1 MFRSFVAASAAVV
14 ALSAGAFAQDGTLSA
29 GVERADFDGV
39 ELDSAVFRGAYFFND
54 HFGLEGQLSIGL
66 GDDTI
71 RYLGVDVDVSQNW
84 GAGAFAV
91 ARTGGESFNL
101 LGRLG
106 YVHMDVEADAA
117 GYSVSD
123 DDGALAVGVA
133 AEWYLDERNGVR
145 FDYTHADFE
154 DSVSIIGLSYVRR
167 FGG

>member
-1 MFRSFVAASAAVV
+1 
-14 ALSAGAFAQDGTLSA
+14 
-29 GVERADFDGV
+29 
-39 ELDSAVFRGAYFFND
+39 
-54 HFGLEGQLSIGL
+54 
-66 GDDTI
+66 
-71 RYLGVDVDVSQNW
+71 
-84 GAGAFAV
+84 
-91 ARTGGESFNL
+91 
-101 LGRLG
+101 
-106 YVHMDVEADAA
+106 MDIEADAA